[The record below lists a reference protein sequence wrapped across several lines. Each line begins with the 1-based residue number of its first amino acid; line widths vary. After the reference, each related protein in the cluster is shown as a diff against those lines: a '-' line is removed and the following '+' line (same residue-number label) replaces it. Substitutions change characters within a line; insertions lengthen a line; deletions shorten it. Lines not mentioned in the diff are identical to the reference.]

1 MRLKISLKI
10 LANFFFIFS
19 LFTPPRTFST
29 LFSFTPPMIPII
41 CFFFFP
47 SFFVNYIQQLFR
59 LEPIQSFVSKHKI
72 PSTGGCRNILKVFFT
87 QHSRTISEISFYLKG
102 LWKIYQNTSLILLLL
117 KFCFNF
123 TKIGLSRTLLFVY
136 FDSLGFEKLSH
147 IFSNLFF
154 SLRFFHLVL
163 IVSIKSFHSANHLW
177 CKQ

>member
-1 MRLKISLKI
+1 MWIVAVAIGLAPIGFHWGGCSEERIANHHSTSIYKRLKISLKI
-10 LANFFFIFS
+10 LANFSFIFS

-29 LFSFTPPMIPII
+29 LFSFIPPMIPII

-102 LWKIYQNTSLILLLL
+102 LWEIYQNTSLILLLL
-117 KFCFNF
+117 KFCFIFLKYF
-123 TKIGLSRTLLFVY
+123 TKIGLSRTFICLF
-136 FDSLGFEKLSH
+136 
-147 IFSNLFF
+147 
-154 SLRFFHLVL
+154 RFF
-163 IVSIKSFHSANHLW
+163 KF
-177 CKQ
+177 